1 VPLWRWG
8 VWWLTL
14 GVGVILFYVVLTPVW
29 LGLRLAGRLADLR
42 MRGFRSQ
49 LQTLESSEGER

>member
-8 VWWLTL
+8 SWFVAL
-14 GVGVILFYVVLTPVW
+14 GVGITLFYVVLTPIW

-42 MRGFRSQ
+42 ARARSS
-49 LQTLESSEGER
+49 LSVAETVEGER